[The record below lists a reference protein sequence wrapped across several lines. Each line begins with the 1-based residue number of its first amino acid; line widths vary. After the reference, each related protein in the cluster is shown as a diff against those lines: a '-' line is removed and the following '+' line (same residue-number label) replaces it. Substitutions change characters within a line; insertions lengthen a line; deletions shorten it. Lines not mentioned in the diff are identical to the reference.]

1 MRSNVDYWPR
11 MITFCWPIRFPYESS
26 IFAFLMPSST
36 RTNPLYM
43 IVIANFE
50 EKWRTIDRGTWHE
63 RSKPQTNK
71 KSIILK
77 QTLNNVG
84 LCVIYKQTKQ
94 SVRS

>member
-1 MRSNVDYWPR
+1 
-11 MITFCWPIRFPYESS
+11 
-26 IFAFLMPSST
+26 
-36 RTNPLYM
+36 M

-63 RSKPQTNK
+63 RSKSQINK